1 MTLYPSRNHVSL
13 SYFTFLSIDDVEG
26 RFFDEV
32 DIYWLLVR
40 EYGYVLVN
48 TAEIRDLIEMYIMLV
63 KERSSVIYREM
74 YLASKPQESY
84 IEYLNKIL
92 RVKSTVI
99 SDFEKSEITEVFGEV
114 E

>member
-1 MTLYPSRNHVSL
+1 M
-13 SYFTFLSIDDVEG
+13 SIDDVEG

>member
-1 MTLYPSRNHVSL
+1 M
-13 SYFTFLSIDDVEG
+13 SIDDVEG

-99 SDFEKSEITEVFGEV
+99 SDFEKLEITEVFGEV

>member
-1 MTLYPSRNHVSL
+1 
-13 SYFTFLSIDDVEG
+13 
-26 RFFDEV
+26 
-32 DIYWLLVR
+32 
-40 EYGYVLVN
+40 
-48 TAEIRDLIEMYIMLV
+48 MYIMLV